1 MLLPNNRM
9 KTTII
14 VFHIIL
20 LCLLSLVIPLQL
32 YKYGAC
38 KLAVLYV
45 FTRGQ
50 TMIFWPLAISKVY
63 LLLEL
68 LLLSIM
74 VV

>member
-1 MLLPNNRM
+1 M

-50 TMIFWPLAISKVY
+50 ANYDILAMGYIESLSTIRVVVSV
-63 LLLEL
+63 L

-74 VV
+74 VA